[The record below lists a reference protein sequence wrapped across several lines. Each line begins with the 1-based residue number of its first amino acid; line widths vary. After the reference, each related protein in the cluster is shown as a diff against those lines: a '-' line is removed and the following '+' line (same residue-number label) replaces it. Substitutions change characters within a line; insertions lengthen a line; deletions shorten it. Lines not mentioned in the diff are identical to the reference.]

1 MVETLMRASKEPVCS
16 YRLVVQLRRN
26 ETIYVISDRDL
37 EIQKNEIAA
46 VSYGQLD
53 CRIRSRNND
62 IQCFSQA
69 IRMMRDRAA
78 LVVFK
83 GAGLDIVPRQA
94 SRCG

>member
-1 MVETLMRASKEPVCS
+1 MIQTLMRAPKEPVCS

-26 ETIYVISDRDL
+26 ETIYVIPERDL
-37 EIQKNEIAA
+37 EIQKNELVA

-83 GAGLDIVPRQA
+83 GAGLDIVPHRA
-94 SRCG
+94 PRCG